1 MKTNMKNNLKIPHI
15 KKGAVKGFFARNKVG
30 VIAASVVCVVIAL
43 ILAIGGGSKNPYFV
57 AKEPV
62 QQRTIVQN
70 LRFLGRVEAEND
82 SQLAFSRSGLVKSV
96 NVKEGDFVKKG
107 QILVSLD
114 TSELEASRARS
125 AAEVSSSQAQYQK
138 VVSGDR
144 AEDRAI
150 QGQASATA
158 ALNVEQTIAK
168 YDSLIADART
178 TLYSSDLDAT
188 PENLSFSQTPPKVSG
203 TYLSSVEGRY
213 VLIVYPSTAGSGI
226 SLEYSGLENG
236 ASEIAFGVPVKVGT
250 RGIYITFTKG
260 DNYGNT
266 KWIVEVPN
274 KKGTSYS
281 RNLAAYNQLVKDKD
295 IAVAEAR
302 LRATTEDL
310 KNKSVVSGARAED
323 VAISRASLQMSQSGL
338 SQVISQI
345 SSSIMRAPFDG
356 VIASLNYK
364 LGEFASST
372 ESGLRLVSNDVY
384 VVKIQ
389 VPETDIFFI
398 KEGQEVEIRYDAL
411 PGTAYKGT
419 ISHVELADSV
429 IDGTRVYQVTAQLQP
444 IEGMTLRPGL
454 TASVYIPVSIPD
466 VLAVKKDAVIYDAKK
481 NTNHVYK
488 IKGEEV
494 EASDVTIGRVSDDG
508 YVEIRT
514 GIQAGD
520 VIGIPEAEN

>member
-1 MKTNMKNNLKIPHI
+1 MKANMKNNLKLPHI
-15 KKGAVKGFFARNKVG
+15 KKGVVKGFFARNKVA
-30 VIAASVVCVVIAL
+30 VIAVSVICVIIAL
-43 ILAIGGGSKNPYFV
+43 ILALGGGSKNPDFV
-57 AKEPV
+57 TTEPV

-96 NVKEGDFVKKG
+96 NVKEGEFVKKG
-107 QILVSLD
+107 QVLVSLD

-144 AEDRAI
+144 AEDKAI
-150 QGQASATA
+150 QNQASATA

-168 YDSLIADART
+168 YDSLIADSKT
-178 TLYSSDLDAT
+178 TLYSSDLDAA
-188 PENLSFSQTPPKVSG
+188 PENLSLTQMPPKITG
-203 TYLSSVEGRY
+203 TYLSATEGRY
-213 VLIVYPSTAGSGI
+213 LISVYPSSAGSGI
-226 SLEYSGLENG
+226 SFEVSGLETG
-236 ASEIAFGVPVKVGT
+236 AGEISYGIPVKIGT
-250 RGIYITFTKG
+250 RGLYATFTKG

-266 KWIVEVPN
+266 KWIIEIPN
-274 KKGTSYS
+274 KKGASYS

-310 KNKSVVSGARAED
+310 KNKSVVNGARAED

-356 VIASLNYK
+356 VVASLTYK

-384 VVKIQ
+384 IVKIQ

-398 KEGQEVEIRYDAL
+398 KERQEVEIRYDAL

-454 TASVYIPVSIPD
+454 TASVFIPVSIPD
-466 VLAVKKDAVIYDAKK
+466 VLAVKKEAVIYDAKK

-488 IKGEEV
+488 VKGEEI

-514 GIQAGD
+514 GIQVGD